1 MEVKKTSLN
10 RKGAFIKLEGKNI
23 LVTGG
28 AGFIG
33 SHLVEA
39 LVLCQS
45 NVIVLDIDV
54 KPKSYFKSQKLAK
67 KVKFIKC
74 NVRDYKQ
81 ICNIFKKN
89 NIDYIF
95 HLAAEAIVED
105 TLKNPRGAFETNI
118 MGTVNICEA
127 ARLYGKANGI
137 VVISSDKAYGK
148 IPRAKESDPLC
159 GDHPYETSKSSADLI
174 AQTYFKTFKMPI
186 VVTRFGNVYGEGD
199 LNFSRIIPGIME
211 SVTRN
216 KTLKIRSNGKYVRDY
231 VYVGDI
237 IDSLLT
243 IIKNINNI
251 SGETFNVSSYENLSV
266 LQLIKK
272 TEKVLG
278 KSIKYRITN
287 TVVNEIPI
295 QSIDFGKISKRLGW
309 VPSNKLGGTL
319 GSILDWYKI
328 NFFK

>member
-1 MEVKKTSLN
+1 MEVKKTPSN
-10 RKGAFIKLEGKNI
+10 KKGAFINLESKNI

-33 SHLVEA
+33 SHLVEV
-39 LVLCQS
+39 LVRFKS

-54 KPKSYFKSQKLAK
+54 KLKSYFKSQKLGQR
-67 KVKFIKC
+67 VKLIKC
-74 NVRDYKQ
+74 DVRNYKQ
-81 ICNIFKKN
+81 ICDIVKKN
-89 NIDYIF
+89 KIDYIF

-127 ARLYGKANGI
+127 ARLHGNIKGI
-137 VVISSDKAYGK
+137 VVTSSDKAYGK
-148 IPRAKESDPLC
+148 IPRAREIDPLC
-159 GDHPYETSKSSADLI
+159 GDHPYEASKSSADLI

-211 SVTRN
+211 SVLKS
-216 KTLKIRSNGKYVRDY
+216 KTLKIRSNGKYIRDY

-237 IDSLLT
+237 TNSLVS

-251 SGETFNVSSYENLSV
+251 SGEAFNVSSYENLSV

-287 TVVNEIPI
+287 TAVNEILV
-295 QSIDFGKISKRLGW
+295 QSIDFDKISKMLGW
-309 VPSNKLGGTL
+309 VPNNNLMGTL

-328 NFFK
+328 YFSN